1 MSIFIIL
8 IIVFIV
14 GYYLSLRAHPY
25 TKCRLCNGRGRHFG
39 TVYTYAHRRCSKCG
53 GTGRKDRLGVRLFVS
68 RTGTGTGSGT
78 GSGSRNRS

>member
-25 TKCRLCNGRGRHFG
+25 TKCRLCGGRGRHFG
-39 TVYTYAHRRCSKCG
+39 TVYTYAQRRCRKCG
-53 GTGRKDRLGVRLFVS
+53 GTGRKDRLGVRLFVN
-68 RTGTGTGSGT
+68 RTGTGSGT
-78 GSGSRNRS
+78 GTGNRS

>member
-1 MSIFIIL
+1 MSILIIL

-39 TVYTYAHRRCSKCG
+39 SVYTYAHRRCSKCG
-53 GTGRKDRLGVRLFVS
+53 GTGRKDRLGVRLFVN

>member
-14 GYYLSLRAHPY
+14 GYYLSLKAHPY

-39 TVYTYAHRRCSKCG
+39 TVYTYAQRRCRKCG
-53 GTGRKDRLGVRLFVS
+53 GTGRKDRLGVRLFVN
-68 RTGTGTGSGT
+68 RTGSGTGTGSG
-78 GSGSRNRS
+78 NRS